1 MQLTAMF
8 LELDKSYSGFNL
20 ATPAT
25 LLICV
30 CTPVTVRDG
39 SFQGFLV
46 DMQLHARERRELTH
60 RLWCMTAILCKPT

>member
-39 SFQGFLV
+39 IFQGFLV
-46 DMQLHARERRELTH
+46 DMQLHA
-60 RLWCMTAILCKPT
+60 